1 MTHDGRHAAKRLMMP
16 TAPSTPTAQA
26 APILRSTAV
35 VGGMTWISRLAG
47 VPREMLMAGLFGAG
61 LAKSAFNI
69 AFRIPN
75 LFRRLFGEGALSAAF
90 VPIFTEVLE
99 REGQEAATRLASRVA
114 GLLCALLSLIT
125 AIGILL
131 ALALQHYWFTPESRW
146 AAILPMLRIMLP
158 YMPLICLAALL
169 MGILNALR
177 SFAIPAL
184 APIFL
189 NLAMI
194 VAALVV
200 WFFVPGESLV
210 RIRVVA
216 WSVLA
221 AGVLQVAVLLP
232 ELARHGMPLR
242 FRYDWWQDQ
251 SLLRIFKNMA
261 PVTLGAS
268 VFQINVAV
276 DDFIAYW
283 AAPWAP
289 AVLGYADTIA
299 YLPLGLFGTAL
310 GTVLLPTFSRQVAR
324 NEQAALCATIEQSIR
339 HALLISA
346 PAAVAMAV
354 LALPM
359 VEVLYQHGKFTSQD
373 AIWTMRALAAFSPGI
388 LFFSIQR
395 VLTPAFYALK
405 DTRTPTRIA
414 IWGVAM
420 NLTLNILFV
429 ITWPQGWKHVGLIV
443 STVIVSAI
451 NCASLWRGLY
461 RHTGAPHLRTILPT
475 AACVGVAM
483 LGMGLAAWVSYFW
496 LTAALGHFI
505 PAGKIVQFLALAGAG
520 SLSGGIYLLLVYL
533 LCRPALRAVIAD
545 FRHRK
550 SSGDVRSVISNQ

>member
-1 MTHDGRHAAKRLMMP
+1 MTPISPSASAAK
-16 TAPSTPTAQA
+16 A

-47 VPREMLMAGLFGAG
+47 VPREMLMAWLFGAG

-90 VPIFTEVLE
+90 VPIFTEILE
-99 REGQEAATRLASRVA
+99 REGQAAANRLASRVA
-114 GLLCALLSLIT
+114 GLLCATLSIIT
-125 AIGILL
+125 ALGILL
-131 ALALQHYWFTPESRW
+131 ALALQHYWFTPDSRW

-158 YMPLICLAALL
+158 YAPLICLAALI

-184 APIFL
+184 TPVLL

-194 VAALVV
+194 AATGMV
-200 WFFVPGESLV
+200 WLFVPGDSLV

-216 WSVLA
+216 WSVLI
-221 AGVLQVAVLLP
+221 AGALQVAVQLP
-232 ELARHGMPLR
+232 ELVRRGVSLR
-242 FRYDWWQDQ
+242 LRLGWRQDEA
-251 SLLRIFKNMA
+251 LRRIFQNMA
-261 PVTLGAS
+261 PVVLGAS

-276 DDFIAYW
+276 DDLIAMW

-324 NEQAALCATIEQSIR
+324 NEQAALCATIEQSVR

-346 PAAVAMAV
+346 PAAIAMGV
-354 LALPM
+354 FALPM
-359 VEVLYQHGKFTSQD
+359 VQVIYLHGKFTAQD

-388 LFFSIQR
+388 VFFSLQR

-405 DTRTPTRIA
+405 DTRTPTRVA
-414 IWGVAM
+414 VWGVGM
-420 NLTLNILFV
+420 NFTLNVLFV
-429 ITWPQGWKHVGLIV
+429 LTWPQGWKHVGLIV

-451 NCASLWRGLY
+451 NCASLWRGLQH
-461 RHTGAPHLRTILPT
+461 RIGAPHLRAILPT
-475 AACVGVAM
+475 MAGVCVAM
-483 LGMGLAAWVSYFW
+483 LGMGLAAWESYLW
-496 LTAALGHFI
+496 LSDAMGHFI
-505 PAGKIVQFLALAGAG
+505 RIAKLLQLAALTGAG
-520 SLSGGIYLLLVYL
+520 LLSGGVYLLLVYL
-533 LCRPALRAVIAD
+533 LCRPALQAVLAD
-545 FRHRK
+545 FLHRK
-550 SSGDVRSVISNQ
+550 KGSEC

>member
-1 MTHDGRHAAKRLMMP
+1 MTD
-16 TAPSTPTAQA
+16 TSPSTPEAKP

-35 VGGMTWISRLAG
+35 VGGMTWFSRLAG

-61 LAKSAFNI
+61 LEKSAFNI

-90 VPIFTEVLE
+90 VPVFTEVLE
-99 REGQEAATRLASRVA
+99 REGQAAANRLASRVA
-114 GLLCALLSLIT
+114 GLLCASLSIIT
-125 AIGILL
+125 ALGILL
-131 ALALQHYWFTPESRW
+131 ALALQHYWFTPDSRW

-194 VAALVV
+194 VACLAV
-200 WFFVPGESLV
+200 WLFVPGDALV

-216 WSVLA
+216 WSVLV

-232 ELARHGMPLR
+232 ELARRGMQLR
-242 FRYDWWQDQ
+242 LQGDWWQDQ
-251 SLLRIFKNMA
+251 ALRRIFKNMA
-261 PVTLGAS
+261 PVALGAS

-324 NEQAALCATIEQSIR
+324 NEQAALRATIEQSIR

-346 PAAVAMAV
+346 PAAVIMAA

-359 VEVLYQHGKFTSQD
+359 VEVLYHQGNFTSQD

-388 LFFSIQR
+388 IFFSIQR

-414 IWGVAM
+414 IWGVAI
-420 NLTLNILFV
+420 NLTMNIVFV
-429 ITWPQGWKHVGLIV
+429 LTWPQGWKHVGLIV

-451 NCASLWRGLY
+451 NCAALWRGLH
-461 RHTGAPHLRTILPT
+461 RLTGAPQLRAILPT
-475 AACVGVAM
+475 FARVGVAM
-483 LGMGLAAWVSYFW
+483 LGMGVTAWVGYAW
-496 LTAALGHFI
+496 L
-505 PAGKIVQFLALAGAG
+505 AGALAPFIHFTKLLQVIALIGAG
-520 SLSGGIYLLLVYL
+520 SLSGGIYLLLIHL
-533 LCRPALRAVIAD
+533 LCPAALHDVIAD

-550 SSGDVRSVISNQ
+550 KAAGEKSEVSSQ